1 MVNYN
6 GQAKWVAIKYAVI
19 EFWRKNKFLL
29 ILLGGLILIALLT
42 GVFTSIK
49 LYKNLSENNVIGK
62 TLTQIKS
69 VEANLKNDVSVINP
83 TFILYYTDNI
93 LQSNYCFIP
102 KFNRY
107 YFIDEIVPITGDRC
121 IVKCRVDVLESF
133 KDDIKSLT
141 VILDK
146 SQSIYKSNKYLD
158 DGSFV
163 VENKDFNTIYNFTN
177 GFNEEGTFILICAGG
192 GGSL

>member
-1 MVNYN
+1 M
-6 GQAKWVAIKYAVI
+6 
-19 EFWRKNKFLL
+19 E
-29 ILLGGLILIALLT
+29 
-42 GVFTSIK
+42 IK

-62 TLTQIKS
+62 TITQIKS

-146 SQSIYKSNKYLD
+146 AQSIYKSNKYLD
-158 DGSFV
+158 DGSFI
-163 VENKDFNTIYNFTN
+163 VENKDFNTIYNFPN
-177 GFNEEGTFILICAGG
+177 GFNDEGTFILICAGG

>member
-1 MVNYN
+1 ME
-6 GQAKWVAIKYAVI
+6 VI
-19 EFWRKNKFLL
+19 
-29 ILLGGLILIALLT
+29 
-42 GVFTSIK
+42 
-49 LYKNLSENNVIGK
+49 LYKNSSENNVIGK
-62 TLTQIKS
+62 SLAQIKS
-69 VEANLKNDVSVINP
+69 VEANLKNDVSIINP
-83 TFILYYTDNI
+83 TLVLNYTANI
-93 LQSNYCFIP
+93 LDSNYCFIP

-133 KDDIKSLT
+133 KEDIKSLT

-158 DGSFV
+158 DGSFI
-163 VENKDFNTIYNFTN
+163 VENKDFNTIYNFPN
-177 GFNEEGTFILICAGG
+177 GFNDEGTFILICAGG

>member
-1 MVNYN
+1 ME
-6 GQAKWVAIKYAVI
+6 VI
-19 EFWRKNKFLL
+19 
-29 ILLGGLILIALLT
+29 
-42 GVFTSIK
+42 
-49 LYKNLSENNVIGK
+49 LYKNSSENNVIGK
-62 TLTQIKS
+62 SLAQIKK
-69 VEANLKNDVSVINP
+69 VECNLKNDVSVINP
-83 TFILYYTDNI
+83 SLILYYTVNI
-93 LQSNYCFIP
+93 LNSNYCFIP

-133 KDDIKSLT
+133 KEDIKSLT

-146 SQSIYKSNKYLD
+146 AQSIYKSNKYLD
-158 DGSFV
+158 DGSFI
-163 VENKDFNTIYNFTN
+163 VENKDFNTIHNFPN

>member
-1 MVNYN
+1 M
-6 GQAKWVAIKYAVI
+6 
-19 EFWRKNKFLL
+19 E
-29 ILLGGLILIALLT
+29 
-42 GVFTSIK
+42 IK

-121 IVKCRVDVLESF
+121 VVKCRVDVLESF
-133 KDDIKSLT
+133 KEDIKSLT

-146 SQSIYKSNKYLD
+146 TQSIYKSNKYLN

-163 VENKDFNTIYNFTN
+163 VENKDFNTIYNFSN
-177 GFNEEGTFILICAGG
+177 GFNDEGTFILICAGG

>member
-1 MVNYN
+1 M
-6 GQAKWVAIKYAVI
+6 
-19 EFWRKNKFLL
+19 E
-29 ILLGGLILIALLT
+29 
-42 GVFTSIK
+42 IK

-83 TFILYYTDNI
+83 TLILAYTENI
-93 LQSNYCFIP
+93 LGSNYCFIP

-107 YFIDEIVPITGDRC
+107 YFIDEIVPITADRC

-133 KDDIKSLT
+133 KNS
-141 VILDK
+141 ILNLDCIVDK
-146 SQSIYKSNKYLD
+146 QENEIASNKYIN

-163 VENKDFNTIYNFTN
+163 TTSKQFNRMIEFPN
-177 GFNEEGTFILICAGG
+177 GFNEKGSYILICAGG
-192 GGSL
+192 NKEALN

>member
-1 MVNYN
+1 M
-6 GQAKWVAIKYAVI
+6 
-19 EFWRKNKFLL
+19 E
-29 ILLGGLILIALLT
+29 
-42 GVFTSIK
+42 IK

-83 TFILYYTDNI
+83 TLVLNYTANI
-93 LQSNYCFIP
+93 LESNYCFIP

-107 YFIDEIVPITGDRC
+107 YFIDEIVPITGDRS

-133 KDDIKSLT
+133 KEDIKSLT

-163 VENKDFNTIYNFTN
+163 VENKDFNTIYNFPN
-177 GFNEEGTFILICAGG
+177 GFNDEGTFILICAGG

>member
-1 MVNYN
+1 ME
-6 GQAKWVAIKYAVI
+6 VI
-19 EFWRKNKFLL
+19 
-29 ILLGGLILIALLT
+29 
-42 GVFTSIK
+42 
-49 LYKNLSENNVIGK
+49 LYKNSSENNVIGK
-62 TLTQIKS
+62 SLAQIKS
-69 VEANLKNDVSVINP
+69 VEANLKNDVSIINP
-83 TFILYYTDNI
+83 TLVLNYTANI
-93 LQSNYCFIP
+93 LNSNYCFIP

-133 KDDIKSLT
+133 KEDIKSLT

-146 SQSIYKSNKYLD
+146 TQSIYKSNKYLD

-163 VENKDFNTIYNFTN
+163 VENKDFNTIHNFPN
-177 GFNEEGTFILICAGG
+177 GFNDEGTFILICAGG

>member
-1 MVNYN
+1 M
-6 GQAKWVAIKYAVI
+6 
-19 EFWRKNKFLL
+19 E
-29 ILLGGLILIALLT
+29 
-42 GVFTSIK
+42 IK

-93 LQSNYCFIP
+93 LGSNYCFIP

-133 KDDIKSLT
+133 KEDIKSLT

-146 SQSIYKSNKYLD
+146 AQSIYKSNKYLD
-158 DGSFV
+158 DGSFI
-163 VENKDFNTIYNFTN
+163 VENKDFNTIYNFPN
-177 GFNEEGTFILICAGG
+177 GFNDEGTFILICAGG

>member
-1 MVNYN
+1 M
-6 GQAKWVAIKYAVI
+6 
-19 EFWRKNKFLL
+19 E
-29 ILLGGLILIALLT
+29 
-42 GVFTSIK
+42 IK

-83 TFILYYTDNI
+83 TLVLAYTENI
-93 LQSNYCFIP
+93 LESNYCFIP

-133 KDDIKSLT
+133 KEDIKSLT

-177 GFNEEGTFILICAGG
+177 GFNDEGTFILICAGG

>member
-1 MVNYN
+1 M
-6 GQAKWVAIKYAVI
+6 
-19 EFWRKNKFLL
+19 E
-29 ILLGGLILIALLT
+29 
-42 GVFTSIK
+42 IK

-69 VEANLKNDVSVINP
+69 VEANLKNDVSIINP
-83 TFILYYTDNI
+83 TLVLAYTANI
-93 LQSNYCFIP
+93 LNSNYCFIP

-133 KDDIKSLT
+133 KEDIKSLT

-146 SQSIYKSNKYLD
+146 AQSIYKSNKYLD
-158 DGSFV
+158 DGSFI
-163 VENKDFNTIYNFTN
+163 VENKDFNTIHNFPN

>member
-1 MVNYN
+1 ME
-6 GQAKWVAIKYAVI
+6 VI
-19 EFWRKNKFLL
+19 
-29 ILLGGLILIALLT
+29 
-42 GVFTSIK
+42 
-49 LYKNLSENNVIGK
+49 LYRNSSENNVIGK
-62 TLTQIKS
+62 SLAQIKS
-69 VEANLKNDVSVINP
+69 VECNLKNDVSVINP

-133 KDDIKSLT
+133 KEDIKSLT

-158 DGSFV
+158 DGSFI
-163 VENKDFNTIYNFTN
+163 VENKDFNTIYNFPN
-177 GFNEEGTFILICAGG
+177 GFNDEGTFILICAGG

>member
-1 MVNYN
+1 ME
-6 GQAKWVAIKYAVI
+6 VI
-19 EFWRKNKFLL
+19 
-29 ILLGGLILIALLT
+29 
-42 GVFTSIK
+42 
-49 LYKNLSENNVIGK
+49 LYKNSSENNVIGK
-62 TLTQIKS
+62 SLAQIKS
-69 VEANLKNDVSVINP
+69 VEANLKNDVSIINP

-107 YFIDEIVPITGDRC
+107 YFIDEIIPITGDRC

-133 KDDIKSLT
+133 KEDIKSLT

-163 VENKDFNTIYNFTN
+163 VENKDFNTIHSFPN

>member
-1 MVNYN
+1 M
-6 GQAKWVAIKYAVI
+6 
-19 EFWRKNKFLL
+19 E
-29 ILLGGLILIALLT
+29 
-42 GVFTSIK
+42 IK

-83 TFILYYTDNI
+83 TLILNYTANI
-93 LQSNYCFIP
+93 LESNYCFIP

-133 KDDIKSLT
+133 KEDIKSLT

-146 SQSIYKSNKYLD
+146 TQSIYKSNKYLD

-163 VENKDFNTIYNFTN
+163 VENKDFNTIYNFPN

>member
-1 MVNYN
+1 M
-6 GQAKWVAIKYAVI
+6 
-19 EFWRKNKFLL
+19 E
-29 ILLGGLILIALLT
+29 
-42 GVFTSIK
+42 IK

-62 TLTQIKS
+62 SLTQIKS

-83 TFILYYTDNI
+83 TLVLGYTANI
-93 LQSNYCFIP
+93 LDSNYCFIP

-133 KDDIKSLT
+133 KEDIKSLT

-163 VENKDFNTIYNFTN
+163 VENKDFNTIHNFPN

>member
-1 MVNYN
+1 M
-6 GQAKWVAIKYAVI
+6 
-19 EFWRKNKFLL
+19 E
-29 ILLGGLILIALLT
+29 
-42 GVFTSIK
+42 IK

-133 KDDIKSLT
+133 KEDIKSLT

-146 SQSIYKSNKYLD
+146 TQSIYKSNKYLD

-163 VENKDFNTIYNFTN
+163 VENKDFNTIYNFPN
-177 GFNEEGTFILICAGG
+177 GFNDEGTFILICAGG

>member
-1 MVNYN
+1 M
-6 GQAKWVAIKYAVI
+6 
-19 EFWRKNKFLL
+19 E
-29 ILLGGLILIALLT
+29 
-42 GVFTSIK
+42 IK

-83 TFILYYTDNI
+83 TLVLNYTANI
-93 LQSNYCFIP
+93 LDSNYCFIP

-133 KDDIKSLT
+133 KEDIKSLT

-158 DGSFV
+158 DGSFI
-163 VENKDFNTIYNFTN
+163 VENKDFNTIYNLPN

>member
-1 MVNYN
+1 M
-6 GQAKWVAIKYAVI
+6 
-19 EFWRKNKFLL
+19 E
-29 ILLGGLILIALLT
+29 
-42 GVFTSIK
+42 IK

-69 VEANLKNDVSVINP
+69 VEANLKNDVSIINP

-133 KDDIKSLT
+133 KEDIKSLT

-146 SQSIYKSNKYLD
+146 TQSIYKSNKYLD

-163 VENKDFNTIYNFTN
+163 VENKDFNTIYNFPN
-177 GFNEEGTFILICAGG
+177 GFNDEGTFILICAGG

>member
-1 MVNYN
+1 ME
-6 GQAKWVAIKYAVI
+6 VI
-19 EFWRKNKFLL
+19 
-29 ILLGGLILIALLT
+29 
-42 GVFTSIK
+42 
-49 LYKNLSENNVIGK
+49 LYRNSSENNVIGK
-62 TLTQIKS
+62 SLAQIKS
-69 VEANLKNDVSVINP
+69 VEANLKNDVSIINP
-83 TFILYYTDNI
+83 TLVLNYTANI
-93 LQSNYCFIP
+93 LDSNYCFIP

-133 KDDIKSLT
+133 KEDIKSLT

-158 DGSFV
+158 DGSFI
-163 VENKDFNTIYNFTN
+163 VENKDFNTIYNFPN

>member
-1 MVNYN
+1 M
-6 GQAKWVAIKYAVI
+6 
-19 EFWRKNKFLL
+19 E
-29 ILLGGLILIALLT
+29 
-42 GVFTSIK
+42 IK

-62 TLTQIKS
+62 SLTQIKS

-83 TFILYYTDNI
+83 TLVLNYTANI
-93 LQSNYCFIP
+93 LESNYCFIP

-133 KDDIKSLT
+133 KEDIKSLT

-158 DGSFV
+158 DGSFI

>member
-1 MVNYN
+1 M
-6 GQAKWVAIKYAVI
+6 
-19 EFWRKNKFLL
+19 E
-29 ILLGGLILIALLT
+29 
-42 GVFTSIK
+42 IK

-133 KDDIKSLT
+133 KEDIKSLT

>member
-1 MVNYN
+1 ME
-6 GQAKWVAIKYAVI
+6 VI
-19 EFWRKNKFLL
+19 
-29 ILLGGLILIALLT
+29 
-42 GVFTSIK
+42 
-49 LYKNLSENNVIGK
+49 LYKNSSENNVIGK
-62 TLTQIKS
+62 SLAQIKS
-69 VEANLKNDVSVINP
+69 VEANLKNDVSIINP
-83 TFILYYTDNI
+83 TLVLNYTANI
-93 LQSNYCFIP
+93 LNSNYCFIP

-158 DGSFV
+158 DGSFI
-163 VENKDFNTIYNFTN
+163 VENKDFNTIHNFPN
-177 GFNEEGTFILICAGG
+177 GFNDEGTFILICAGG

>member
-1 MVNYN
+1 M
-6 GQAKWVAIKYAVI
+6 
-19 EFWRKNKFLL
+19 E
-29 ILLGGLILIALLT
+29 
-42 GVFTSIK
+42 IK

-69 VEANLKNDVSVINP
+69 VEAQLKNDVSIINP
-83 TFILYYTDNI
+83 TLVLNYTANI
-93 LQSNYCFIP
+93 LDSNYCFIP

-107 YFIDEIVPITGDRC
+107 YFIDEIVPISGDRC

-133 KDDIKSLT
+133 KEDIKSLT

-146 SQSIYKSNKYLD
+146 AQSIYKSNKYLD
-158 DGSFV
+158 DGSFI
-163 VENKDFNTIYNFTN
+163 VENKDFNTIHNFPN